1 MNESEFLQQTDAI
14 FACIETAIDDN
25 DLDVDY
31 LISGN
36 VLDLEFS
43 DGAKIIIN
51 RHTAN
56 QELWIAA
63 KSGGYHFAFQ
73 NGQWIAVRDGAE
85 FFATL
90 SAAIAAACG
99 ETIGFGE

>member
-56 QELWIAA
+56 Q
-63 KSGGYHFAFQ
+63 SCGS
-73 NGQWIAVRDGAE
+73 RPR
-85 FFATL
+85 
-90 SAAIAAACG
+90 AAA
-99 ETIGFGE
+99 TISPSRTASGSPCATAPNSSPRSAPPLPPPAVKP